1 MARLAIRI
9 LSQTCSLM
17 VCKPNRTTIQ
27 LMHETKNCLEHQRLS
42 DLVFVHYNSQLRHMV
57 RKDREQDAVDPISCE
72 NMGVVG
78 DWVMEKEGCSED
90 FGSSDWMTVDPP
102 MGNTM
107 LLGPS
112 TDDVQ
117 DLGAGFDDSEIFD
130 GVKDAEEENGE
141 DNAVSQ

>member
-1 MARLAIRI
+1 
-9 LSQTCSLM
+9 
-17 VCKPNRTTIQ
+17 
-27 LMHETKNCLEHQRLS
+27 
-42 DLVFVHYNSQLRHMV
+42 
-57 RKDREQDAVDPISCE
+57 
-72 NMGVVG
+72 MGVVG

-117 DLGAGFDDSEIFD
+117 DLGAG
-130 GVKDAEEENGE
+130 NY
-141 DNAVSQ
+141 SQNFISCLPCSKINKLQLSICRV